1 MVFENRDAKASQGGM
16 TENER
21 KYSILG
27 SIRKFMD
34 NPGYLQVLQL
44 VLLQEEQPDETA
56 VPASGLSVP
65 AEQKTENFFFT
76 SFDLHL
82 GQFTS

>member
-1 MVFENRDAKASQGGM
+1 
-16 TENER
+16 
-21 KYSILG
+21 
-27 SIRKFMD
+27 MD

-44 VLLQEEQPDETA
+44 VLLQEVQPDETA

-65 AEQKTENFFFT
+65 AEQKTENFFLT

>member
-1 MVFENRDAKASQGGM
+1 MSENTLSPVQS
-16 TENER
+16 E
-21 KYSILG
+21 
-27 SIRKFMD
+27 KFID

-44 VLLQEEQPDETA
+44 VLLQEVQPDETA

>member
-1 MVFENRDAKASQGGM
+1 
-16 TENER
+16 
-21 KYSILG
+21 
-27 SIRKFMD
+27 MD

-82 GQFTS
+82 GQLTS

>member
-1 MVFENRDAKASQGGM
+1 MSANTLSSVQSG
-16 TENER
+16 
-21 KYSILG
+21 
-27 SIRKFMD
+27 KFMD

-82 GQFTS
+82 GQFIS

>member
-1 MVFENRDAKASQGGM
+1 LFCKEITGINANTLSSVQSE
-16 TENER
+16 
-21 KYSILG
+21 
-27 SIRKFMD
+27 KFVN

-44 VLLQEEQPDETA
+44 VLLQEVQPDETA
-56 VPASGLSVP
+56 VPASGFSVP
-65 AEQKTENFFFT
+65 AEQNTENFFLI

>member
-1 MVFENRDAKASQGGM
+1 VRKRNISGTAENP
-16 TENER
+16 
-21 KYSILG
+21 Y
-27 SIRKFMD
+27 
-34 NPGYLQVLQL
+34 YLQVLQL